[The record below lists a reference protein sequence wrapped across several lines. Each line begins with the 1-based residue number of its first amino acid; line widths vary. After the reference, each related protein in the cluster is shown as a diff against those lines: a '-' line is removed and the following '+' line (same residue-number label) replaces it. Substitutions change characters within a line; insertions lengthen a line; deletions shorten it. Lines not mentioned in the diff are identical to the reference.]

1 MTGSATLDGSAWRLE
16 ALVEGGQRVPVL
28 AGTEVTLEFFGKNVG
43 GSAGCNRYNA
53 TYSIEGDH
61 LSVMTPRQTR
71 MICPTP
77 AGVMEQEGRFLSALQ
92 AVSAYRLADDRL
104 ELLGAAG
111 TPICVFA
118 RAGQV
123 PTSQPM

>member
-1 MTGSATLDGSAWRLE
+1 MTGSATLDGSAWRLV
-16 ALVEGGQRVPVL
+16 ALVEGGHRVPVL
-28 AGTEVTLEFFGKNVG
+28 AGTEVRLEFSGKNVG

-53 TYSIEGDH
+53 TYSIEDDH
-61 LSVMTPRQTR
+61 LSVTPPRQTR
-71 MICPTP
+71 MICPSP

-92 AVSAYRLADDRL
+92 AASVYRLAGDRL
-104 ELLGAAG
+104 ELLNAAG

-118 RAGQV
+118 RAGQA